1 MVEVLFVW
9 GVIWF
14 LYWGNTKPLKNRISR
29 LHQSSEAQEERAY
42 LNNEIT
48 RFGTSAMAASI
59 GAAIGSFIGIA
70 AIGSFIGIAGFGSAV
85 AGTVPCAI
93 LAGLIGWLA
102 NGGKQ

>member
-1 MVEVLFVW
+1 MVDVLFVW

-14 LYWGNTKPLKNRISR
+14 LYWGNTKPLKNKISR

-42 LNNEIT
+42 LNNKIT

-59 GAAIGSFIGIA
+59 GA

-102 NGGKQ
+102 VARKQ